1 MNNLKR
7 DGRYELSKKISIS
20 FDDLKV
26 SHIADEDINDALMHC
41 IEESGLTMA
50 QFARKSGITPSSIVR
65 YRKKIAVPSLETI
78 VITCIVTRTN
88 IFQAL
93 YLISLAGYNVFYSDE
108 NKVYF
113 LLIILS
119 RYLGISINTAN
130 DILNVFDI
138 KPFNYKRKYI
148 N

>member
-1 MNNLKR
+1 MDQYAK
-7 DGRYELSKKISIS
+7 
-20 FDDLKV
+20 
-26 SHIADEDINDALMHC
+26 
-41 IEESGLTMA
+41 
-50 QFARKSGITPSSIVR
+50 KSGITPSSIVR

-138 KPFNYKRKYI
+138 KPLNYKRKYI